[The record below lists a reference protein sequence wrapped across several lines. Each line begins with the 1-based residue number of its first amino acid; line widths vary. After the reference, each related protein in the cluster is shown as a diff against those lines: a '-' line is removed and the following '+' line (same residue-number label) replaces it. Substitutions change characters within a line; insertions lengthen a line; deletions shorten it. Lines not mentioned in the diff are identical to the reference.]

1 METVERLKELLSKP
15 SLTKTEKKEI
25 TLLASE
31 YSIELECTTCNGWYT
46 KAIIDIIEAI
56 ESKEQIKTTSE
67 ILKPQYQRGVYIG
80 GVFVCEH
87 NANDYMTLI
96 ERYAPNILA
105 I

>member
-15 SLTKTEKKEI
+15 SLTKSEKKEI

-31 YSIELECTTCNGWYT
+31 HSIELECTTCNGRYT

-67 ILKPQYQRGVYIG
+67 ILRPQFQRGVFIG
-80 GVFVCEH
+80 GVFVCEK
-87 NANDYMTLI
+87 NAKENLSLLQ
-96 ERYAPNILA
+96 RYAKHLLR
-105 I
+105 

>member
-31 YSIELECTTCNGWYT
+31 YGIELECTTCNGRYT
-46 KAIIDIIEAI
+46 KAIIDIVEAI

-67 ILKPQYQRGVYIG
+67 ILRPQFQRGVFIG
-80 GVFVCEH
+80 GVFVCEK
-87 NANDYMTLI
+87 NANENLTLLQ
-96 ERYAPNILA
+96 RYAKHLLR
-105 I
+105 